1 MPSTAAAGLIGLG
14 VMGRNLA
21 LNIASRGFPLAVY
34 NRTYRRTTQF
44 LERDACDT
52 DIQGAERLEDFVAT
66 LERPRRVI
74 LMVDAGR
81 PVDAVLEQI
90 IPLLDPD
97 DTIVD
102 GGNSF
107 YPDTERRIDMV
118 EGAHMRYLGT
128 GISGGE
134 TGRAIRPV
142 DHARRRRAGV

>member
-1 MPSTAAAGLIGLG
+1 MPATAAAGLIGLG

-34 NRTYRRTTQF
+34 NRTYTRTARF
-44 LERDACDT
+44 LEREASDT
-52 DIQGAERLEDFVAT
+52 DIQGVEHLEDFVAA

-81 PVDAVLEQI
+81 AVDAVLDQL
-90 IPLLDPD
+90 IPLLEPD

-107 YPDTERRIDMV
+107 YVDTERRIDVV
-118 EGAHMRYLGT
+118 EGAGMHYLGT
-128 GISGGE
+128 
-134 TGRAIRPV
+134 R
-142 DHARRRRAGV
+142 HQRR